1 MGLRRRR
8 RQAEEPSGRRYVM
21 RERLLDIGDDYWIES
36 GDGEHAFKVNG
47 KALRLRD
54 TFVIENPQG
63 QELAK
68 IKERK
73 VRVRDSMTIHL
84 GDRKAVVRKALIGL
98 RDRYH
103 VEVDDGSDLKVQ
115 GNFVDH
121 EYEME
126 TDGDKVADV
135 SKRWLRARDTYGVA
149 VERATDPVLVLA
161 VIVAVD
167 ALSHD

>member
-8 RQAEEPSGRRYVM
+8 RQVEEPGRRRYVM

-36 GDGEHAFKVNG
+36 DDGERAFKVNG

-54 TFVIENPQG
+54 TFVIENAQG

-68 IKERK
+68 IQERK
-73 VRVRDSMTIHL
+73 IRVRDAMTIHL
-84 GDRKAVVRKALIGL
+84 VDRKAVVKKALIGL

-121 EYEME
+121 EYEIE
-126 TDGDKVADV
+126 ADGDKVAEV
-135 SKRWLRARDTYGVA
+135 SKRWLRARDTYGVE
-149 VERATDPVLVLA
+149 VDPGTDPVLVLA
-161 VIVAVD
+161 VTVAVD
-167 ALSHD
+167 AMSHN